1 MGAQVQPLAHLIDE
15 SFEEAAFLWS
25 RWEAD
30 LASISRNLDEVWSW
44 TEDRLSGALDGVRLA
59 PDSALERLVETAV
72 SAGEPLALTVCG
84 RVLADAPAPGARA
97 LLAQTLSAA
106 TGAQLRALMRGIEV
120 AVLNGSFAPVS
131 KLLSRHSQEHA
142 AALAGL
148 KAFRRAALSDELQR
162 AFESNVTELQAQAL
176 RAARQLPQQYVAA
189 WVDTGL
195 KAEDPAV
202 RLAAMETGLRHQIP
216 NAWREA
222 LLALR
227 DKRGNCASLLPMVAM
242 LGQEAEHQLLFS
254 LLGEA
259 ELQRAALWSLGSIG
273 TVEAASYC
281 IAALKHPKLS
291 RMAAEA
297 YCAITGA
304 DLAKDR
310 MSMPE
315 PDEPTP
321 SFEADDLDANLVPTL
336 EQQWPLPNPDALR
349 KHWNEQESRFHGGVR
364 YLRGQPC
371 SIEVLMRAMETAPML
386 RRPDYAFELFV
397 RSAGK
402 YDVETRAT
410 RAIQRSMMAV
420 GRTVLAEPAAA

>member
-1 MGAQVQPLAHLIDE
+1 MSAQVQPLAHLIDE

-30 LASISRNLDEVWSW
+30 LASISRNLDEVWTW

-59 PDSALERLVETAV
+59 PDAALERLAEMAV
-72 SAGEPLALTVCG
+72 SGGKPLELTVCG
-84 RVLADAPAPGARA
+84 HVLANAAAPGARA
-97 LLAQTLSAA
+97 LLARTLSAA
-106 TGAQLRALMRGIEV
+106 TGTHLRALMRGIEV
-120 AVLNGSFAPVS
+120 AALNGSFAPIT
-131 KLLSRHSQEHA
+131 KLLSRHSPEHA

-162 AFESNVTELQAQAL
+162 AFESNITELQVQAL

-202 RLAAMETGLRHQIP
+202 RLAAMETGVRHRIP

-222 LLALR
+222 LSALR
-227 DKRGNCASLLPMVAM
+227 DKRSACASLVPLVAM
-242 LGQEAEHQLLFS
+242 LGQESEHQLIFS
-254 LLGEA
+254 LLGEPA
-259 ELQRAALWSLGSIG
+259 LQRAALWSLGSIG
-273 TVEAASYC
+273 TMEAGKYC

-304 DLAKDR
+304 DLARDR

-321 SFEADDLDANLVPTL
+321 TFEADNLDANLVPTP

-349 KHWNEQESRFHGGVR
+349 KHWNEQQARFRSGMR
-364 YLRGQPC
+364 YVRGQPT
-371 SIEVLMRAMETAPML
+371 SPEVLMRSMETAPML
-386 RRPDYAFELFV
+386 RRPDYAFELYV
-397 RSAGK
+397 RTEGK
-402 YDVETRAT
+402 YDVEPRTT
-410 RAIQRSMMAV
+410 RAIQRSMMNL
-420 GRTVLAEPAAA
+420 GRTRVAEPAAA